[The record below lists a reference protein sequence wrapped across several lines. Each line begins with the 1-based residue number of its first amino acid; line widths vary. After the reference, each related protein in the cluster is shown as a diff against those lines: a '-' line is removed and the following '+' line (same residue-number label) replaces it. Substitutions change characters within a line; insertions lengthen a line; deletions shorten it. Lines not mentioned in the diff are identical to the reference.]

1 MVPAGVVI
9 VMCLWEWG
17 HGRDGSP
24 YAQLG
29 AITGM
34 AYLLALGVLRLRS

>member
-1 MVPAGVVI
+1 
-9 VMCLWEWG
+9 MCFWEWG

-29 AITGM
+29 AIAGL
-34 AYLLALGVLRLRS
+34 AYIAAVAVLRWRG